1 MNIDKKKDN
10 EEEEEIKK
18 RIITKNK
25 FIYIKM
31 SFTITYILLLT
42 TATITFI
49 EAIRTNIPI
58 IRHIFNLET
67 CISLIASYFYSIFVG
82 KMNEL
87 EKNNKSIDWDDLT
100 RIRYID
106 WAITTPLML
115 IALSVVLGY
124 NSKIAVKLIT
134 ILIIIALN
142 YIMLISGYLGE
153 VNIISRLQGLIVGF
167 IAFFGMFYMI
177 FINFI
182 KPKYDYTN
190 YILFGIYI
198 VVWSMYGIVYMFNQ
212 VNKNIIMN
220 VLDCI
225 AKCFVGIFLWIY
237 YTGLI
242 KA

>member
-1 MNIDKKKDN
+1 MNIDKKT
-10 EEEEEIKK
+10 EEEEKK
-18 RIITKNK
+18 EITKNK

-42 TATITFI
+42 TALITFI
-49 EAIRTNIPI
+49 EAMRTNVPV

-67 CISLIASYFYSIFVG
+67 SISLVASYFYSVFVA
-82 KMNEL
+82 KIDEV
-87 EKNNKSIDWDDLT
+87 EKNNKVIDWNDLT

-106 WAITTPLML
+106 WAITTPMML
-115 IALSVVLGY
+115 LALSVVLSYG
-124 NSKIAVKLIT
+124 SKIAVKIIT
-134 ILIIIALN
+134 ILTIIALN

-153 VNIISRLQGLIVGF
+153 INVISRLQGLIVGF
-167 IAFFGMFYMI
+167 IAFFAMFFTI

-190 YILFGIYI
+190 YMLFGIYI
-198 VVWSMYGIVYMFNQ
+198 VVWSIYGIVYMFNQ
-212 VNKNIIMN
+212 ANKNIIMN

-225 AKCFVGIFLWIY
+225 AKCFVGIFLWVY

-242 KA
+242 KS

>member
-1 MNIDKKKDN
+1 MNIDK
-10 EEEEEIKK
+10 EEEKK
-18 RIITKNK
+18 EITKNK

-42 TATITFI
+42 TALITFI
-49 EAIRTNIPI
+49 EAMRTNVPI

-67 CISLIASYFYSIFVG
+67 SISLVASYFYSIFVA
-82 KMNEL
+82 KIDEI
-87 EKNNKSIDWDDLT
+87 EKNNKSSDWNDLT

-115 IALSVVLGY
+115 LALSVVLSY
-124 NSKIAVKLIT
+124 NTKIAVKIMT
-134 ILIIIALN
+134 ILTIIVLN

-153 VNIISRLQGLIVGF
+153 INVISRLQGLIAGF
-167 IAFFGMFYMI
+167 IAFFAMFFVI

-190 YILFGIYI
+190 YMLFGIYI
-198 VVWSMYGIVYMFNQ
+198 VVWSIYGIVYMFNQ
-212 VNKNIIMN
+212 TNKNIIMN

-225 AKCFVGIFLWIY
+225 AKCFVGIFLWVY

-242 KA
+242 KT